1 MLELL
6 WYIISNAL
14 WPIKGII
21 MMEERLILYSLTIGI
36 IYLGDFVG
44 VIAIMLIGLTLALT
58 LSFRRTWNGVSGF
71 FSTFCMVCIVT
82 ILNIVSAWFYLVYG
96 AINGRVANTHVPR
109 RLAIRRNSHNH
120 VHVVFT
126 NDRPTWHYQLGR
138 GIYRLFFRGVNWVL
152 RILHIPARGFI
163 AATIARALALV
174 VILWGV
180 WYIPQDIINLLTWA

>member
-21 MMEERLILYSLTIGI
+21 MMEERLVLYTVTIGI
-36 IYLGDFVG
+36 MYFGDFIG
-44 VIAIMLIGLTLALT
+44 VIAIMLVGLMLAFT

-71 FSTFCMVCIVT
+71 IATFFTVCVVT

-96 AINGRVANTHVPR
+96 AVNGRISNTHIPR
-109 RLAIRRNSHNH
+109 RLAIRRNPHNH
-120 VHVVFT
+120 LRIVFT
-126 NDRPTWHYQLGR
+126 NDRPTLHYQMGH
-138 GIYRLFFRGVNWVL
+138 GIYRFFFRCVNFVL
-152 RILHIPARGFI
+152 RTLHIPARGFI
-163 AATIARALALV
+163 SAIIARALALV

-180 WYIPQDIINLLTWA
+180 WYIPQDIVNLLTWA